1 MSGSGVGADV
11 DRAARLLLG
20 GGVVAIPTETV
31 YGLSAMARDE
41 MAIRRV
47 YEVKGRPPSH
57 PLIVHFADADGAR
70 EWAGRWSQRAEV
82 LAERFW
88 PGPLTLI
95 VERADFVPDAV
106 TGGRSTVA
114 LRVPDHPL
122 TSQLLRIVGDGLA
135 APSANRFG
143 RVSPTT
149 AAHVRD
155 DLGDDVD
162 YILDGGSCDIGL
174 ESTIVDCSVDPP
186 QILRPGGIATEDVA
200 AVVQKLAATSGPSRA
215 PGMLSSHYAPRCRVI
230 LVEPG
235 TPPGERSTGRTRTL
249 DANADPIIFAR
260 EMYTELRRADQD
272 GIDTVVIELPPARG
286 IGTAIR
292 DRLSKAAANR

>member
-1 MSGSGVGADV
+1 M
-11 DRAARLLLG
+11 
-20 GGVVAIPTETV
+20 
-31 YGLSAMARDE
+31 GLT
-41 MAIRRV
+41 
-47 YEVKGRPPSH
+47 RP
-57 PLIVHFADADGAR
+57 
-70 EWAGRWSQRAEV
+70 
-82 LAERFW
+82 
-88 PGPLTLI
+88 
-95 VERADFVPDAV
+95 
-106 TGGRSTVA
+106 
-114 LRVPDHPL
+114 
-122 TSQLLRIVGDGLA
+122 
-135 APSANRFG
+135 NRF
-143 RVSPTT
+143 
-149 AAHVRD
+149 AD